1 MTSKIPMP
9 PQVLPNWEDTARNIK
24 LPDSVH
30 MFMVELVSLPKSLCQ
45 WEFVDCK
52 RFRGPVPV
60 FVIGCRVKVD
70 GYLVGMRLA
79 VTPYKGKLVVDHCLI
94 MDEFDYIRPLASVLV
109 GTAIQLALINRGY
122 K

>member
-1 MTSKIPMP
+1 MTSKIPTP

-45 WEFVDCK
+45 FEFVDCK

-60 FVIGCRVKVD
+60 FVIGCRVKAG

-79 VTPYKGKLVVDHCLI
+79 VTHYKNKLVVDHCLI
-94 MDEFDYIRPLASVLV
+94 MADFDYIRPLA
-109 GTAIQLALINRGY
+109 
-122 K
+122 